1 MSENNH
7 TPEPWHLC
15 EVENETGRIKHL
27 VPVDAEKMSLLTI
40 VENDQATFAAIYN
53 DDDARRIIACVN
65 ACEGIPTD
73 ALERSKSLDEFMRSM
88 KVIEQ
93 QRDSFKDAAEY
104 NKRRAED
111 AEKQRDELMTE
122 LKKLT
127 EVLANIGITSGLYDN
142 EQDALKSACAAIA
155 GVKGEQ

>member
-1 MSENNH
+1 MNENKH
-7 TPEPWHLC
+7 TPEPWHHRRGKDGH
-15 EVENETGRIKHL
+15 EVWATFDETSRMRVAACGW
-27 VPVDAEKMSLLTI
+27 AESF
-40 VENDQATFAAIYN
+40 DQAN
-53 DDDARRIIACVN
+53 ARRITACVN

-111 AEKQRDELMTE
+111 AEKQRDELLDE
-122 LKKLT
+122 LEK
-127 EVLANIGITSGLYDN
+127 
-142 EQDALKSACAAIA
+142 AASYHASHECYSEAKRVRAFIA
-155 GVKGEQ
+155 SVKGEQ

>member
-1 MSENNH
+1 MIHFSPRLWGLDMNYKELL
-7 TPEPWHLC
+7 EQLRYEFVADC
-15 EVENETGRIKHL
+15 EDMNGDVDKDTARI
-27 VPVDAEKMSLLTI
+27 
-40 VENDQATFAAIYN
+40 N
-53 DDDARRIIACVN
+53 ARRIVACVN
-65 ACEGIPTD
+65 ACAGITTEQ
-73 ALERSKSLDEFMRSM
+73 LERSKSLDEFMRSM